1 MTKPPATFEF
11 RSHVVRLERLEKHRW
26 KVTVDGRFFAS
37 FCSESRARPP
47 GGARRGA
54 STSTPPAGTGP
65 DGEVAEDGAAPSR
78 PGGKELAAP

>member
-37 FCSESRARPP
+37 FCSESRARAA
-47 GGARRGA
+47 GRSEARRLDLDA
-54 STSTPPAGTGP
+54 S
-65 DGEVAEDGAAPSR
+65 SR
-78 PGGKELAAP
+78 DRA